1 MCELRQRPENVLL
14 RLCVKPCRRFVKEYD
29 GAGGTERTSDA
40 EAVPLTR

>member
-1 MCELRQRPENVLL
+1 MCERGQRPENALL
-14 RLCVKPCRRFVKEYD
+14 RLSVKSRRRLVEEHD